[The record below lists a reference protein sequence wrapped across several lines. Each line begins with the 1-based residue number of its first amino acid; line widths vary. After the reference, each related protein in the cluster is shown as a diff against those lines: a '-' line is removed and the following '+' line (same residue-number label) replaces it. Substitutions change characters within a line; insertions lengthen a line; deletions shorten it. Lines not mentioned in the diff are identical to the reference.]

1 LLPRIQRDI
10 ILAIG
15 NLTTTPRFTR
25 IFGMRRNRIMN
36 NGKRFALRVST
47 MCFGIA
53 VGALVILSL
62 AGVAH
67 TVRAQNPA
75 AEKVVYNFRPL
86 IGYFPSGVIRD
97 AAGNLYVATSLGGSN
112 GNCVDGCGNIL
123 KLSHP
128 DGRATVLYTF
138 VAPDGVYPDPSVLT
152 RAASGNLYGT
162 TGEGGQYSLGSVFE
176 LTNAGVEGTLY
187 NFTGGN
193 DGYYPSGGVTMDS
206 AGNLYGTTIFGGGTA
221 CAGGGCGIIWK
232 VNTSG
237 SETILYSFTGGADGR
252 EPRASPILDS
262 SGNLYGTATV
272 GGDLNCPLGFGEG
285 CGTVWK
291 LGTAGNLTV
300 LYTFTG
306 GTDGAA
312 PTAGLVMDSSG
323 NLYGDTGIG
332 GNLSCS
338 QPDGAGCGV
347 IFEIDSSG
355 NFTVLYTFAGEPNDG
370 QGSSATLLRDTNGNL
385 YGTTVYGGDQSCS
398 MFGSVGCGVVFK
410 LDASGNET
418 ILHAFTGGTTD
429 GEFPQSGAPLISDGK
444 GNLYGTTQYGGS
456 SSGGVV
462 FIVRE

>member
-1 LLPRIQRDI
+1 MGI

-15 NLTTTPRFTR
+15 NRRTTPRFTQ

-36 NGKRFALRVST
+36 DRKKLTLRVSAT
-47 MCFGIA
+47 CVGTA
-53 VGALVILSL
+53 LGALVILSL

-67 TVRAQNPA
+67 TVRAQDPA
-75 AEKVVYNFRPL
+75 AEKVVFNFRPL

-123 KLSHP
+123 KLNHP

-138 VAPDGVYPDPSVLT
+138 TSVGGEYPGPSVLT
-152 RAASGNLYGT
+152 RNASGNLYGT
-162 TGEGGQYSLGSVFE
+162 TDQGGQYESGSVFE
-176 LTNAGVEGTLY
+176 LTSAGVEKTLHT
-187 NFTGGN
+187 FDPETG
-193 DGYYPSGGVTMDS
+193 DGQYPYSGLTMDS
-206 AGNLYGTTIFGGGTA
+206 TGNLYGATLYGGGTD
-221 CAGGGCGIIWK
+221 CGGGGCGIIYK
-232 VNTSG
+232 VTPSG

-252 EPRASPILDS
+252 EPRASPILDAA
-262 SGNLYGTATV
+262 GNLYGTAIQ
-272 GGDLNCPLGFGEG
+272 GGNLNCSLGFGEG

-291 LGTAGNLTV
+291 LDTSGNLTA
-300 LYTFTG
+300 LYTFAG
-306 GTDGAA
+306 GTDGAF
-312 PTAGLVMDSSG
+312 PSAGLVMDSSG
-323 NLYGDTGIG
+323 NLYGDTEIG
-332 GNLSCS
+332 GNFSCS

-347 IFEIDSSG
+347 IFKIDSSG

-370 QGSSATLLRDTNGNL
+370 QGSNATLLRDANGNL

-429 GEFPQSGAPLISDGK
+429 GEFPQSGTPLVSDGK

-462 FIVRE
+462 FIVQAR